1 MPSIIKPLQFVLCS
15 TLFCS
20 ISSFAADICSALPA
34 ATSCDSLNDILNNNK
49 QQYPIL
55 ARVLDEPATYQLQIL
70 YTRLDRSEAQPQLH
84 YYHYQ
89 LDSDR
94 YFYPASTVKL
104 PIAALAL
111 QWLSEQQIPELN
123 EDTTI
128 LTDAAR
134 PPQSSAYQDL
144 TSPSGLPSISHY
156 IKKIMLVS
164 DNDASN
170 RLYELLG
177 QQYINEQLQE
187 KGLRNTVI
195 NHRLSVP
202 FSAEDNRY
210 FNPLRF
216 VDQNGR
222 VILQLPERQIARAF
236 SNKQQPKLGMAY
248 YNAGELIT
256 EPMDFTLKN
265 RQSLTDFDGI
275 IKRIVLPE
283 LFAAEQRFG
292 FSDSQRQLLL
302 QYMKMRPRQSKQP
315 EYPEQH
321 YPDNYVKY
329 FIFGGQPQRIP
340 DHINYY
346 NKNGQAYGH
355 VIDGA
360 YIEDTVEDIAF
371 FLTAIIYTNENQI
384 LNDDTYETDTI
395 GQPFMRELGD
405 LIYNYQLQLKR
416 TQQN

>member
-1 MPSIIKPLQFVLCS
+1 MPSILKPLSLALCS
-15 TLFCS
+15 LLFYS
-20 ISSFAADICSALPA
+20 ASVAAVSPCDVLQA
-34 ATSCDSLNDILNNNK
+34 AVSCQPLDLILTQRK
-49 QQYPIL
+49 ADYPVL
-55 ARVLDEPATYQLQIL
+55 AKVLAEPEKYQVQIL
-70 YTRLDRSEAQPQLH
+70 YTRVAPGTTEPRLH

-89 LDSDR
+89 VDPNR

-104 PIAALAL
+104 PLAALAL
-111 QWLSEQQIPELN
+111 QWLTEQQIPLLN
-123 EDTTI
+123 EDSI
-128 LTDAAR
+128 MLTDTARAPQTAAH
-134 PPQSSAYQDL
+134 QDP
-144 TSPSGLPSISHY
+144 TAASGLPSISHY
-156 IKKIMLVS
+156 IKKILLVS

-177 QQYINEQLQE
+177 QEYINQQLLQ
-187 KGLRNTVI
+187 KGLSNTVI

-202 FSAEDNRY
+202 FSDDDNRY
-210 FNPLRF
+210 FNPVRF
-216 VDQNGR
+216 LGNEGNM
-222 VILQLPERQIARAF
+222 ILQLGERQILDSYRN
-236 SNKQQPKLGMAY
+236 SQQPKLGIAY
-248 YNAGELIT
+248 YKAGELFA

-265 RQSLTDFDGI
+265 RQSLNDFDGV
-275 IKRIVLPE
+275 IKRIILPE
-283 LFAAEQRFG
+283 LFASEQRFG
-292 FSDSQRQLLL
+292 FSDSQRSLLL
-302 QYMKMRPRQSKQP
+302 QYMRMMPRHSKDP
-315 EYPEQH
+315 EYPEQE

-329 FIFGGQPQRIP
+329 FMFGGQPQRIP

-360 YIEDTVEDIAF
+360 YIEDTKEGIAF
-371 FLTAIIYTNENQI
+371 FLTAIIYTNDNQI